1 VPEPAPVHP
10 GAAGSPHERI
20 LSEGNR
26 SIAEEHPVSLSQDVP
41 AVTGDPLSQV
51 ATLCELFQ
59 MSVRTYPDTLALR
72 TVGGTTEL
80 SWAQYGERVQRIATG
95 LAALGVGRGDA
106 VALMMTNRPE
116 FALVDTAAMHLGATP
131 FSVYNTLPAD
141 EIGFLFGNAGNR
153 VVVCEAQFAERA
165 KAAATGTAVEHVV
178 CIDGD
183 VDGTT
188 PLADLEAAPGE
199 GFDFEATWQAVD
211 GEDVVTLIYTS
222 GTTGPPKGVELTH
235 ANVLAELR
243 GTHAMLP
250 LAPGDRTVSFLPS
263 AHIADRWAT
272 YYQSFVFGMTVTS
285 VADPTQLL
293 PALHEVRPTIWG
305 AVPRIWEKFKAA
317 LDAGI
322 AAETDEAK
330 RAGIAKALEV
340 GDRVATLRNAG
351 EPVPE
356 ELAAA
361 HAQLDAAVLSRF
373 REKLGLD
380 QARWIVVGAAPSPAG
395 LLEFFAALGIP
406 ILELWG
412 MSETSC
418 CAAINPLGANRIGS
432 VGIPI
437 PGLQVR
443 AAEDGEL
450 QVKGATVMR
459 GYRGQPDK
467 TAETMTDD
475 GWLLTGDIAEIDAD
489 GYVRIVDRKKE
500 LIINAA
506 GKNMSPANIE
516 GHLKGAHPLIG
527 QAICVGDGRAY
538 NVALLVLDPDAV
550 PAVGKQ
556 LGLEGASAADLA
568 ANDEVRTMLAA
579 AVDQAN
585 EHLARVEQIKRFAIL
600 GDEWMPGGTELTPT
614 MKLKRKPIGE
624 KYREEI
630 EALYAAPDGGVGR

>member
-1 VPEPAPVHP
+1 MT
-10 GAAGSPHERI
+10 
-20 LSEGNR
+20 LSQ
-26 SIAEEHPVSLSQDVP
+26 EHP
-41 AVTGDPLSQV
+41 AVADEPLARV

-59 MSVRTYPDTLALR
+59 STVATYPDTPAVR
-72 TVGGTTEL
+72 TVGGTVEL
-80 SWAQYGERVQRIATG
+80 TWAQYGERVERIAAG

-106 VALMMTNRPE
+106 VALMMVNRPE
-116 FALVDTAAMHLGATP
+116 FALVDTGAMHLGATP

-141 EIGFLFGNAGNR
+141 EISFLFSNAGNR
-153 VVVCEAQFAERA
+153 VVVCEAQFAPRVLE
-165 KAAATGTAVEHVV
+165 AARGTAVEHVV
-178 CIDGD
+178 CLEGG
-183 VDGTT
+183 VDGTIA
-188 PLADLEAAPGE
+188 LADVEAAPAA
-199 GFDFEATWQAVD
+199 GFDFAAAWQAVE

-235 ANVLAELR
+235 RNVLAELR
-243 GTHAMLP
+243 GTHAVLP

-272 YYQSFVFGMTVTS
+272 YYQSFAFGMTVTYA
-285 VADPTQLL
+285 ADPTQLL
-293 PALHEVRPTIWG
+293 PALHEARPTVWG

-361 HAQLDAAVLSRF
+361 HAQLDAAVLSKF

-395 LLEFFAALGIP
+395 LLEFFAAIGVP
-406 ILELWG
+406 VVELWG

-418 CAAINPLGANRIGS
+418 CALINPLGANRIGT
-432 VGIPI
+432 VGLPI

-443 AAEDGEL
+443 LAEDGEL
-450 QVKGATVMR
+450 EVKADTVMR

-467 TAETMTDD
+467 TAETMSAD

-489 GYVRIVDRKKE
+489 GYVKIVDRKKE

-516 GHLKGAHPLIG
+516 SQLKSAHPLIG
-527 QAICVGDGRAY
+527 QALCVGDGRPY

-550 PAVGKQ
+550 PAVARE

-568 ANDEVRTMLAA
+568 ADERVREMLAA
-579 AVDQAN
+579 AVERAN
-585 EHLARVEQIKRFAIL
+585 AHLARVEQIKRFAVL
-600 GDEWMPGGTELTPT
+600 GDEWLPGGTELTPT
-614 MKLKRKPIGE
+614 MKLKRKPIAE

-630 EALYAAPDGGVGR
+630 EALYAAG